1 MDYSIKIKDSS
12 EVIVGSVGELLPRLL
27 PDKRVVVVSDT
38 NIDRHYHTLVNRY
51 EHVLIGLGEASKTLV
66 TADAIYKKFISMG
79 VDRSTFVLAIGG
91 GIVTDVAG
99 FVASTY
105 MRGVEFGFVSTS
117 LLGQV
122 DASVGGKNGVN
133 VDGYKN
139 MVGTFTQPR
148 FVICDVGMLRT
159 LPEREVR
166 TGMAEVIK
174 AGIIAD
180 EELFSKLEL
189 TPLAELTKNPDLL
202 AEVVYRAIKVKAD
215 IVERDEREHG
225 DRRKLNLGH
234 TLAHAIEKSSSKMNH
249 GEAVAVGLSLISDAA
264 ARREPENWRVPGSM
278 RFLRELRQ
286 AGIRNYFVT
295 GAVVERDRAGNPS
308 GTMFEEISALGYEI
322 GPGRLLEGLVGSS
335 WQEKLPKR
343 QIMLNL
349 CRKLGISP
357 EHLLVVGDGRSE
369 IASGVEFGAVTV
381 SRLPASASRAREIHT
396 ALKTNFILDRYSPE
410 LFPALFASGGVC
422 QRVR

>member
-1 MDYSIKIKDSS
+1 MDYSIKIKDRS
-12 EVIVGSVGELLPRLL
+12 EVVIGSAGDLLPRLL

-38 NIDRHYHTLVNRY
+38 NIDRHYHSLVNRY
-51 EHVLIGLGEASKTLV
+51 DHVLIGLGEASKTLV
-66 TADAIYKKFISMG
+66 TADAIYKKFIAMG

-148 FVICDVGMLRT
+148 FVVCDVNMLRT
-159 LPEREVR
+159 LPERELR
-166 TGMAEVIK
+166 TGMAEMIK

-180 EELFSKLEL
+180 GELFSILER
-189 TPLAELTKNPDLL
+189 TPLAELAKNPEMLG
-202 AEVVYRAIKVKAD
+202 EVVYRAIKVKAD

-249 GEAVAVGLSLISDAA
+249 GEAVAAGLALIADAA
-264 ARREPENWRVPGSM
+264 VRKGLLQAADKDRICSLLQRTGFDLTPPAAMRVLLKAVSKDKKSEGDMLHVVFPT
-278 RFLRELRQ
+278 
-286 AGIRNYFVT
+286 AI
-295 GAVVERDRAGNPS
+295 GACEVVP
-308 GTMFEEISALGYEI
+308 MPLEEF
-322 GPGRLLEGLVGSS
+322 R
-335 WQEKLPKR
+335 
-343 QIMLNL
+343 
-349 CRKLGISP
+349 
-357 EHLLVVGDGRSE
+357 
-369 IASGVEFGAVTV
+369 
-381 SRLPASASRAREIHT
+381 
-396 ALKTNFILDRYSPE
+396 
-410 LFPALFASGGVC
+410 ALFS
-422 QRVR
+422 

>member
-12 EVIVGSVGELLPRLL
+12 EVIVGSVSELLPRLL

-202 AEVVYRAIKVKAD
+202 SEVVYRAIKVKAD

-264 ARREPENWRVPGSM
+264 ARRGLLSAADKERICSLLQRTGFDLTPPVAMRVLLKAVSKDKKSEGDVLNVVFPT
-278 RFLRELRQ
+278 
-286 AGIRNYFVT
+286 AI
-295 GAVVERDRAGNPS
+295 GACEVVPMPLEEFRA
-308 GTMFEEISALGYEI
+308 MFA
-322 GPGRLLEGLVGSS
+322 
-335 WQEKLPKR
+335 
-343 QIMLNL
+343 
-349 CRKLGISP
+349 
-357 EHLLVVGDGRSE
+357 
-369 IASGVEFGAVTV
+369 
-381 SRLPASASRAREIHT
+381 
-396 ALKTNFILDRYSPE
+396 
-410 LFPALFASGGVC
+410 
-422 QRVR
+422 

>member
-1 MDYSIKIKDSS
+1 MGGNMDYTIKIKDRS
-12 EVIVGSVGELLPRLL
+12 EVVVGSASDFLPRLL

-38 NIDRHYHTLVNRY
+38 NIDRHYHSLVNRY
-51 EHVLIGLGEASKTLV
+51 EHVLIGLGETSKTLV
-66 TADAIYKKFISMG
+66 TADAIYKQFVSLG

-105 MRGVEFGFVSTS
+105 MRGLDFGFISTS

-133 VDGYKN
+133 VEGYKN

-159 LPEREVR
+159 LPERELR
-166 TGMAEVIK
+166 TGMAEMIK

-180 EELFSKLEL
+180 GGLFSMIER
-189 TPLAELTKNPDLL
+189 TPLAELVKDPDLL
-202 AEVVYRAIKVKAD
+202 REAVYRAIKVKAD

-249 GEAVAVGLSLISDAA
+249 GEAVAVGLALIADAA
-264 ARREPENWRVPGSM
+264 VRRGLLAEAERERICSLLQRTGFDLTPPVAMRVLLKAVSKDKKSEGDMLHVVFPT
-278 RFLRELRQ
+278 
-286 AGIRNYFVT
+286 AI
-295 GAVVERDRAGNPS
+295 GACEVQPMPIEEFRA
-308 GTMFEEISALGYEI
+308 MFA
-322 GPGRLLEGLVGSS
+322 
-335 WQEKLPKR
+335 
-343 QIMLNL
+343 
-349 CRKLGISP
+349 
-357 EHLLVVGDGRSE
+357 
-369 IASGVEFGAVTV
+369 
-381 SRLPASASRAREIHT
+381 
-396 ALKTNFILDRYSPE
+396 
-410 LFPALFASGGVC
+410 
-422 QRVR
+422 

>member
-12 EVIVGSVGELLPRLL
+12 EVIVGSVSELLPRLL

-91 GIVTDVAG
+91 GVVTDVAG

-264 ARREPENWRVPGSM
+264 ARRGLLSAADKERICSLLQRTGFDLTPPVAMRVLLKAVSKDKKSEGDVLNVVFPT
-278 RFLRELRQ
+278 
-286 AGIRNYFVT
+286 AI
-295 GAVVERDRAGNPS
+295 GACEVVPMPLEEFRA
-308 GTMFEEISALGYEI
+308 MFA
-322 GPGRLLEGLVGSS
+322 
-335 WQEKLPKR
+335 
-343 QIMLNL
+343 
-349 CRKLGISP
+349 
-357 EHLLVVGDGRSE
+357 
-369 IASGVEFGAVTV
+369 
-381 SRLPASASRAREIHT
+381 
-396 ALKTNFILDRYSPE
+396 
-410 LFPALFASGGVC
+410 
-422 QRVR
+422 

>member
-1 MDYSIKIKDSS
+1 MDYTIKIKDRS
-12 EVIVGSVGELLPRLL
+12 EVVVGSASDFLPRLL

-38 NIDRHYHTLVNRY
+38 NIDRHYHSLVNRY
-51 EHVLIGLGEASKTLV
+51 EHVLIGLGETSKTLV
-66 TADAIYKKFISMG
+66 TADAIYKQFVSLG

-105 MRGVEFGFVSTS
+105 MRGLDFGFISTS

-133 VDGYKN
+133 VEGYKN

-159 LPEREVR
+159 LPERELR
-166 TGMAEVIK
+166 TGMAEMIK

-180 EELFSKLEL
+180 GGLFSMIER
-189 TPLAELTKNPDLL
+189 TPLAELVKDPDLL
-202 AEVVYRAIKVKAD
+202 REAVYRAIKVKAD

-249 GEAVAVGLSLISDAA
+249 GEAVAVGLALIADAA
-264 ARREPENWRVPGSM
+264 VRRGLLAEVDRESICSLLQRTGFDLTPPVAMRVLLKAVSKDKKSEGDM
-278 RFLRELRQ
+278 LRVVFPT
-286 AGIRNYFVT
+286 AI
-295 GAVVERDRAGNPS
+295 GACEVQPMPIEEFRA
-308 GTMFEEISALGYEI
+308 MFA
-322 GPGRLLEGLVGSS
+322 
-335 WQEKLPKR
+335 
-343 QIMLNL
+343 
-349 CRKLGISP
+349 
-357 EHLLVVGDGRSE
+357 
-369 IASGVEFGAVTV
+369 
-381 SRLPASASRAREIHT
+381 
-396 ALKTNFILDRYSPE
+396 
-410 LFPALFASGGVC
+410 
-422 QRVR
+422 

>member
-1 MDYSIKIKDSS
+1 MDYSIKIKDRS
-12 EVIVGSVGELLPRLL
+12 EVIVGSVSELLPRLL

-189 TPLAELTKNPDLL
+189 TSPAELMKNPDLL
-202 AEVVYRAIKVKAD
+202 SEVVYRAIKVKAD

-264 ARREPENWRVPGSM
+264 ARRGVLSAADKERICSLLQRTGFDLTPPVAMRVLLKAVSKDKKNEGDVLNVVFPT
-278 RFLRELRQ
+278 
-286 AGIRNYFVT
+286 AI
-295 GAVVERDRAGNPS
+295 GACEVVPMPLEEFRA
-308 GTMFEEISALGYEI
+308 MFS
-322 GPGRLLEGLVGSS
+322 
-335 WQEKLPKR
+335 
-343 QIMLNL
+343 
-349 CRKLGISP
+349 
-357 EHLLVVGDGRSE
+357 
-369 IASGVEFGAVTV
+369 
-381 SRLPASASRAREIHT
+381 
-396 ALKTNFILDRYSPE
+396 
-410 LFPALFASGGVC
+410 
-422 QRVR
+422 

>member
-12 EVIVGSVGELLPRLL
+12 EVIVGSVSELLSRLL
-27 PDKRVVVVSDT
+27 PDKRGVVVSDT

-264 ARREPENWRVPGSM
+264 ARRGLLSAADKERICSLLQRTGFDLTPPVAMRVLLKAVSKDKKSEGDVLNVVFPT
-278 RFLRELRQ
+278 
-286 AGIRNYFVT
+286 AI
-295 GAVVERDRAGNPS
+295 GACEVVPMPLEEFRA
-308 GTMFEEISALGYEI
+308 MFA
-322 GPGRLLEGLVGSS
+322 
-335 WQEKLPKR
+335 
-343 QIMLNL
+343 
-349 CRKLGISP
+349 
-357 EHLLVVGDGRSE
+357 
-369 IASGVEFGAVTV
+369 
-381 SRLPASASRAREIHT
+381 
-396 ALKTNFILDRYSPE
+396 
-410 LFPALFASGGVC
+410 
-422 QRVR
+422 

>member
-12 EVIVGSVGELLPRLL
+12 EVIVGSVSELLPRLL

-38 NIDRHYHTLVNRY
+38 NIDRYYHTLVNRY

-66 TADAIYKKFISMG
+66 TAEAIYKKFISMG

-202 AEVVYRAIKVKAD
+202 GEVVYRAIKVKAD

-249 GEAVAVGLSLISDAA
+249 GEAVAVGLSLISEAA
-264 ARREPENWRVPGSM
+264 ARRGLLSAADKERICSLLQRTGFDLTPPVAMRVLLKAVSKDKKSEGDVLNVVFPT
-278 RFLRELRQ
+278 
-286 AGIRNYFVT
+286 AI
-295 GAVVERDRAGNPS
+295 GACEVVPMPLEEFRA
-308 GTMFEEISALGYEI
+308 MFA
-322 GPGRLLEGLVGSS
+322 
-335 WQEKLPKR
+335 
-343 QIMLNL
+343 
-349 CRKLGISP
+349 
-357 EHLLVVGDGRSE
+357 
-369 IASGVEFGAVTV
+369 
-381 SRLPASASRAREIHT
+381 
-396 ALKTNFILDRYSPE
+396 
-410 LFPALFASGGVC
+410 
-422 QRVR
+422 

>member
-12 EVIVGSVGELLPRLL
+12 EVIVGSVSELLPRLL

-249 GEAVAVGLSLISDAA
+249 GEAVAVGLSLISEAA
-264 ARREPENWRVPGSM
+264 ARRGLLSAADKERICSLLQRTGFDLTPPVAMRVLLKAVSKDKKSEGDVLNVVFPTAIGACEVVSM
-278 RFLRELRQ
+278 PLEEF
-286 AGIRNYFVT
+286 
-295 GAVVERDRAGNPS
+295 RA
-308 GTMFEEISALGYEI
+308 MFA
-322 GPGRLLEGLVGSS
+322 
-335 WQEKLPKR
+335 
-343 QIMLNL
+343 
-349 CRKLGISP
+349 
-357 EHLLVVGDGRSE
+357 
-369 IASGVEFGAVTV
+369 
-381 SRLPASASRAREIHT
+381 
-396 ALKTNFILDRYSPE
+396 
-410 LFPALFASGGVC
+410 
-422 QRVR
+422 

>member
-1 MDYSIKIKDSS
+1 MRYFCSPIQLVTNMDYSIEIKGRS
-12 EVIVGSVGELLPRLL
+12 EVVVGSAGDHLPRLL

-38 NIDRHYHTLVNRY
+38 NIDRHYHSLVNRY
-51 EHVLIGLGEASKTLV
+51 DHVLIGLGEASKTLV

-148 FVICDVGMLRT
+148 FVVCDVNMLRT
-159 LPEREVR
+159 LPERELR
-166 TGMAEVIK
+166 TGMAEMIK

-180 EELFSKLEL
+180 GELFSMLER
-189 TPLAELTKNPDLL
+189 TPLAELAKNPEMLG
-202 AEVVYRAIKVKAD
+202 EVVYRAVKVKAD

-249 GEAVAVGLSLISDAA
+249 GEAVAVGLALISEAA
-264 ARREPENWRVPGSM
+264 MHRGILSAADRERICGLLQRTGFDLTPPVAMRTLLKAVAKDKKSEGDMLHVVFPEAVGSC
-278 RFLRELRQ
+278 R
-286 AGIRNYFVT
+286 
-295 GAVVERDRAGNPS
+295 VERMPLDEFSA
-308 GTMFEEISALGYEI
+308 MF
-322 GPGRLLEGLVGSS
+322 V
-335 WQEKLPKR
+335 
-343 QIMLNL
+343 
-349 CRKLGISP
+349 
-357 EHLLVVGDGRSE
+357 
-369 IASGVEFGAVTV
+369 
-381 SRLPASASRAREIHT
+381 
-396 ALKTNFILDRYSPE
+396 
-410 LFPALFASGGVC
+410 
-422 QRVR
+422 